1 MSGGFETMFAAAIA
15 GIAFLA
21 SPEGQEVQQKAYQDI
36 LESYGT
42 LEAAFEKAV
51 DEEKSRYTAAFVR
64 ETLRYYPPLHL
75 LPPRQ
80 TYQDF
85 EWKDG
90 IKVPKG
96 VMILV
101 NCQAINHG
109 KQSTVGRIL
118 FTCSSW
124 SRSSYLRS

>member
-1 MSGGFETMFAAAIA
+1 MSGGFETVFATAIA
-15 GIAFLA
+15 GIAFLS
-21 SPEGQEVQQKAYQDI
+21 SPEGQSTQQKAFQDI
-36 LESYGT
+36 VESYGSV
-42 LEAAFEKAV
+42 EAAFEDAV
-51 DEEKSRYTAAFVR
+51 DEEKSKYTAAFVK

-85 EWKDG
+85 EWRNG

-101 NCQAINHG
+101 NCQAANHG
-109 KQSTVGRIL
+109 K
-118 FTCSSW
+118 
-124 SRSSYLRS
+124 